1 MNQPNQPAN
10 AQPPHAPDYTTD
22 TETWVNQIT
31 KTARALPYPPTPDV
45 VAAIARRRA
54 GGKTTYWP
62 PRVPLRQAPL
72 YHAMWLASLLLA
84 LLMTLWAVPPVRAT
98 LLEFLQIGAVRIWLI
113 EPTPTPI
120 PTPIPTLPPQHTRQS
135 ATVINTPR
143 PTPTPFQ
150 SLFNLAGETTLDEAA
165 HQAGF
170 AIRLPM
176 YPADLGPPDG
186 VFYQYL
192 NGPVVVLVWMNPAHP
207 TEAEYS
213 LHIFGAGASVTKG
226 VPSVVETATVN
237 GREVAWLQGPYMLS
251 YGSGSEREWQ
261 MRYLVSG
268 RVLLWQ
274 EDGLTYRL
282 ESNLSFEEAIKMAQ
296 SLK

>member
-1 MNQPNQPAN
+1 MNQPNEPISPTN
-10 AQPPHAPDYTTD
+10 AQPSHATD
-22 TETWVNQIT
+22 PEAWVNQIT
-31 KTARALPYPPTPDV
+31 QTARALPYPPTPDIA
-45 VAAIARRRA
+45 AAIARRTAGRKATSWLPRA
-54 GGKTTYWP
+54 
-62 PRVPLRQAPL
+62 PLRQAPP
-72 YHAMWLASLLLA
+72 YQAMWLASLLVA

-113 EPTPTPI
+113 EPTPI
-120 PTPIPTLPPQHTRQS
+120 PTPVSTLSPQHTRQS
-135 ATVINTPR
+135 ATVVNTPR

-170 AIRLPM
+170 AIRLPT
-176 YPADLGPPDG
+176 YPTDLGPPDG

-207 TEAEYS
+207 TEAAYS
-213 LHIFGAGASVTKG
+213 LHIFGAGAFVTKG
-226 VPSVVETATVN
+226 VPPVVETATVN

-282 ESNLSFEEAIKMAQ
+282 ESNLSFEEAIKMAE